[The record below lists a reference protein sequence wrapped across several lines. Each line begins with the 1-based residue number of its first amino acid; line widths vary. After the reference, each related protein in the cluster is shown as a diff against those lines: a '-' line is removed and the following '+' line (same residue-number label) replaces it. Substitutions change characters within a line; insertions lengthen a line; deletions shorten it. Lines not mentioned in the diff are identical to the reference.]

1 MVIGRRLGSGRMRG
15 GWVLY
20 AQVPIT
26 VPLSSSNPG
35 WRRNRSVFILS
46 HSLIALVS
54 GSFWGGVPHFL
65 CQ

>member
-1 MVIGRRLGSGRMRG
+1 MG

-54 GSFWGGVPHFL
+54 GSFWGGGVPHFL

>member
-1 MVIGRRLGSGRMRG
+1 MG